1 MFVVP
6 CTPLVTTPVEM
17 PTDATD
23 AVLLLHV
30 PLVELL
36 VKVIVEPPAHNC
48 ALPPVVAGVAFT
60 VTVTT
65 AVPQP
70 LL

>member
-6 CTPLVTTPVEM
+6 CTPLVTTPVV
-17 PTDATD
+17 TSTAAT
-23 AVLLLHV
+23 VVTLLLHV
-30 PLVELL
+30 PFVEEL
-36 VKVIVEPPAHNC
+36 VKVIVEPPAHIC

>member
-6 CTPLVTTPVEM
+6 CTPLVTTPVV
-17 PTDATD
+17 TFTAAT
-23 AVLLLHV
+23 VVTLLLQV
-30 PLVELL
+30 PFVEEL
-36 VKVIVEPPAHNC
+36 VKVIVEPPAHIC
-48 ALPPVVAGVAFT
+48 ALPPVVAGVALT

-70 LL
+70 LS

>member
-1 MFVVP
+1 MLVVP
-6 CTPLVTTPVEM
+6 CTPLVTIPVVTS
-17 PTDATD
+17 TDATD
-23 AVLLLHV
+23 AVALLQV
-30 PLVELL
+30 PFVEEL
-36 VKVIVEPPAHNC
+36 VKVIVDPPAQIC